1 MRSLTIL
8 CLVLLIS
15 AFAVGQAVVGG
26 HATSGPVYGFYA
38 GPFVP
43 RIVTPSVSL
52 STVSPNPVGA
62 TNATYGNVA
71 GATNSTLS
79 IVSPPPVGVFT
90 QPVFYDESTEAAP
103 MAYMQ
108 NPSAP
113 AYSHEGM
120 ARYLDYG
127 VATFDSEISA
137 AQLMAPKGSWKKASR
152 TYTNADLDRLNQ
164 STGTVK
170 YDGKTEQIK

>member
-8 CLVLLIS
+8 CLVLMVS

-26 HATSGPVYGFYA
+26 NTTSGPVYGYYA

-62 TNATYGNVA
+62 SNATYGNVA

-103 MAYMQ
+103 MAYMPGQ
-108 NPSAP
+108 AASV
-113 AYSHEGM
+113 YGREGM
-120 ARYLDYG
+120 ARYADYG

-137 AQLMAPKGSWKKASR
+137 AKLMAPKGSWKKASR
-152 TYTNADLDRLNQ
+152 TYTNADVDRANQ